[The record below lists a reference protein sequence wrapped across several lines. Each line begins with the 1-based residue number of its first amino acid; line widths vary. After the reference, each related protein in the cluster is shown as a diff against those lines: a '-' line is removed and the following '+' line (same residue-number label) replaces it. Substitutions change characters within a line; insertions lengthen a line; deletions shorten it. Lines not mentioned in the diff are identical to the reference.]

1 MISARAL
8 LAPPQALTA
17 HGKKRLASLLSA
29 DLAVHHACGQKF
41 QKAKKL
47 AQEAIKLDPRCPLA
61 HHSMGVC
68 HEGEPEVRIPRSQ
81 SSTPEKGEETRLEFS
96 PFTAI
101 ARKMGD

>member
-8 LAPPQALTA
+8 FVSPQALTA

-41 QKAKKL
+41 HKAKEL
-47 AQEAIKLDPRCPLA
+47 AQEAIKLDPKCPLA

-68 HEGEPEVRIPRSQ
+68 HDGPVRC
-81 SSTPEKGEETRLEFS
+81 
-96 PFTAI
+96 TAV
-101 ARKMGD
+101 

>member
-1 MISARAL
+1 M
-8 LAPPQALTA
+8 
-17 HGKKRLASLLSA
+17 LSA

-47 AQEAIKLDPRCPLA
+47 AQEAIKLDPKCPLA

-68 HEGEPEVRIPRSQ
+68 HEGKPEVRIPRSQ
-81 SSTPEKGEETRLEFS
+81 SSTPEEEETRLEIF

-101 ARKMGD
+101 ARRWVTD